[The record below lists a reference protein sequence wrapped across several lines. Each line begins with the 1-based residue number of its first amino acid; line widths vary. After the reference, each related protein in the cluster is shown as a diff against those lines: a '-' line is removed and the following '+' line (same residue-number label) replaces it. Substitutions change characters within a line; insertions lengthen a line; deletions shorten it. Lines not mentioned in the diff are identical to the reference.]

1 MSETEMDGAVR
12 PRSGIPQPLGPKPGC
27 PPARRAIPRPRRV
40 QSPSPVRRPPGD
52 RVTRTSP
59 ARSIGVVSKISS
71 PSPSGNGPPC
81 KRVAISPADRCGLSP
96 ERKSL
101 TSESSSLGMGE
112 SAAAS
117 GATPKQD
124 QDQGATEMTENDDQ
138 QEKTRVSST
147 VAASHYSIAIPKIH
161 FSSFPIGDKI
171 TSISA

>member
-81 KRVAISPADRCGLSP
+81 ERASSPPADKSGLSP
-96 ERKSL
+96 ERKSI
-101 TSESSSLGMGE
+101 GE
-112 SAAAS
+112 SVTAS
-117 GATPKQD
+117 GGTPKQD
-124 QDQGATEMTENDDQ
+124 EDQGATELTENDGQ
-138 QEKTRVSST
+138 REKTRVSST
-147 VAASHYSIAIPKIH
+147 VASLFRKYVFRNFWFVTKLHLYIL
-161 FSSFPIGDKI
+161 FGMGG
-171 TSISA
+171 